1 MSSPAST
8 DHRACPVCGAS
19 LEGRRRDAIYDRPAC
34 RREGN
39 RLLRLAAGKP
49 DTGYR
54 SLDEY
59 AARRRRRANAA
70 VGE

>member
-1 MSSPAST
+1 MI
-8 DHRACPVCGAS
+8 DNRVCPVCGAS

-39 RLLRLAAGKP
+39 RLLRLAAGEP

-59 AARRRRRANAA
+59 GKRRRTRANPP

>member
-1 MSSPAST
+1 MNDRRT
-8 DHRACPVCGAS
+8 CPVCGAS

-39 RLLRLAAGKP
+39 RLLRLAAGRP
-49 DTGYR
+49 DTGYT

-59 AARRRRRANAA
+59 GKRRRTRANAQA
-70 VGE
+70 GE

>member
-1 MSSPAST
+1 MSS
-8 DHRACPVCGAS
+8 RRCPVCGTS

-59 AARRRRRANAA
+59 AQRRRIRANRPE
-70 VGE
+70 GE